1 MHKTIYMQDEVYE
14 MAKAKAHTM
23 GVSISRI
30 VQKAIEQFAGENEQS
45 KALDHIL
52 AVAKSKQFAGK
63 LTNID
68 EFLTEARRKSDR
80 EF

>member
-14 MAKAKAHTM
+14 MAEAKAHAM

-30 VQKAIEQFAGENEQS
+30 VQRAIEQFAGENEQG
-45 KALDHIL
+45 KALDHVL

-68 EFLTEARRKSDR
+68 EFLKESRKSDR

>member
-1 MHKTIYMQDEVYE
+1 MKKCSTRC
-14 MAKAKAHTM
+14 
-23 GVSISRI
+23 SIAP
-30 VQKAIEQFAGENEQS
+30 KAIEQFAGENEQS

-68 EFLTEARRKSDR
+68 EFLTEERRELGR
-80 EF
+80 RCP